1 MKTKFGLIMAVA
13 RSFPMSKL
21 KSHPR
26 TVGVLLTIIVL
37 VAGTLSI
44 AAFRPQNAQAD
55 AAFRVEGFGGYRLT
69 EHPVSLHA
77 ALQSITTTPEGVKA
91 TVCMTMPN
99 LRPWNP
105 YASLTVNGDTIY
117 NSEVRLLHAKDPTV
131 MKSANRCYQFFF
143 PLRQIPHGATAT
155 LRIEKLWVELG
166 NGAWTPKV
174 VATVKER
181 AQKTVSGLD
190 FQIDF
195 ASNGKGGGAAIH
207 IFQKPQNMSN
217 AEAIAL
223 INRLA
228 IDELPVSWQTT
239 TTLK

>member
-1 MKTKFGLIMAVA
+1 
-13 RSFPMSKL
+13 MSKL
-21 KSHPR
+21 KFHPR
-26 TVGVLLTIIVL
+26 IIGGILITLILLVGS
-37 VAGTLSI
+37 LSI
-44 AAFRPQNAQAD
+44 VAFRPQDAHAN

-69 EHPVSLHA
+69 DHPVPLHA
-77 ALQSITTTPEGVKA
+77 ALQSIATTPEGVQA

-117 NSEVRLLHAKDPTV
+117 NSEVRLLHAKDPAT
-131 MKSANRCYQFFF
+131 MKTTNRCYQFLF
-143 PLRQIPHGATAT
+143 PLRQIPHGAKVT

-181 AQKTVSGLD
+181 AQKTVPGLD
-190 FQIDF
+190 FQMEFTSD
-195 ASNGKGGGAAIH
+195 GKGGGAAIH
-207 IFQKPQNMSN
+207 ILQKPQSMSD